1 MDEISN
7 STQVKILALLVHRC
21 PLDEIAE
28 ILDINTHILKIQ
40 VGIIASLIADFMPA
54 QSLPCDTDYH

>member
-21 PLDEIAE
+21 PLDEIAA

-40 VGIIASLIADFMPA
+40 VEIIASLIGDFMPA
-54 QSLPCDTDYH
+54 QCLPCDDGYH